1 MCFSERQSYIN
12 AILLFFCGL
21 YKINHWRLGLP
32 LIFLGFKD
40 LLQGLLYKNIKKPK
54 LLNFYSIL
62 SWIHICFQPLFVN
75 MIGSYFD
82 INFYKKENITDSDKK
97 ETNNENKVNK
107 KLKREIDTE
116 VEAENEKEELEKK
129 TNNKKKFWFIV
140 YAINFVYAILT
151 MFSLKDI
158 NKLPN
163 NCVGDPRN
171 NFCKPNT
178 TSYLGKVHVGYQFN
192 INNNKFLWTVFYPLL
207 FVIPG
212 LFTKAYIPYILW
224 FVFIKT
230 ISLITNMFKIRGG
243 EYAAI
248 WCFMSIIFGIPL
260 VLFSEQFL
268 KLFRKIDYNLK
279 KLFV

>member
-12 AILLFFCGL
+12 AILLFVCGL
-21 YKINHWRLGLP
+21 YKINQWRLGVP

-40 LLQGLLYKNIKKPK
+40 LLQGLLYKNMNKQKI
-54 LLNFYSIL
+54 LNFYSIL
-62 SWIHICFQPLFVN
+62 SWVHICFQPLFVN

-82 INFYKKENITDSDKK
+82 INFDKKETFKVGETPNDSDKK
-97 ETNNENKVNK
+97 EDK
-107 KLKREIDTE
+107 KE
-116 VEAENEKEELEKK
+116 VLEKKEEGEKKEALEKK
-129 TNNKKKFWFIV
+129 TSNKKKFWFII
-140 YAINFVYAILT
+140 YAINLIYAILT

-171 NFCKPNT
+171 NFCKKKT

-192 INNNKFLWTVFYPLL
+192 INNNKFLWSIIYPLL
-207 FVIPG
+207 FVVPG

-224 FVFIKT
+224 FIFIKT
-230 ISLITNMFKIRGG
+230 IALITNMFKIRGG

-268 KLFRKIDYNLK
+268 KLFRKIDLDLK